1 MLFEDKTSGI
11 IAACM
16 EVHKQ
21 LGNGFLEAVYAEA
34 LEQEFRLR
42 KIPFVREKAF
52 RIDYKGVHLNKIY
65 RVDYCCYDLV
75 IIELKAIDDLYPI
88 HISQLVNYLKI
99 SNYPVG
105 LLFNF
110 GNTSLQY
117 KRRDNL
123 GSTLTPQSF

>member
-1 MLFEDKTSGI
+1 LLFEDKTSMI

-16 EVHKQ
+16 EVHRQ

-34 LEQEFRLR
+34 LEQEFMFRS
-42 KIPFVREKAF
+42 IPYVREKAF
-52 RIDYKGVHLNKIY
+52 RIDYKGVSLNKTY

-75 IIELKAIDDLYPI
+75 IIELKAIDDLYPV
-88 HISQLVNYLKI
+88 HVSQLVNYLKI

-105 LLFNF
+105 LLINF

-123 GSTLTPQSF
+123 NSTLSPQSS